1 MQWMIIIS
9 ALICGAAAGALT
21 VKIFLAKQQR
31 DRKNELDE
39 LRLKNAAMQSTIEA
53 AAKQYES
60 EKLLLKDS
68 FTREKQ
74 TMIENHEQK
83 IQMITEHSK
92 AAFAELEKTHQAR
105 TAQLKEEFKV
115 LSDKIL
121 EEKSGKLQSANK
133 NQLEA
138 ILNPLRE
145 KLGEFKTA
153 VEDSKNKGIE
163 LASSLSAQLNKM
175 MEETNRIGGEA
186 RHLANALKGEQK
198 TQGDWG
204 ELILEDILQRSGLN
218 RGIHYETQETIRDVD
233 GKVVVGENEK
243 RMRPDVIIHYPDGKD
258 VIVDSKVSI
267 SAYADYMNA
276 EDEESRRDALNR
288 HLRSVKN
295 HVAELVRKDYPLFNS
310 KSGRDTVDFVVM
322 FIPGEG
328 PFQLAMLSDVT
339 LWSEA
344 FKNKVMIVSP
354 VNLMA
359 LLKIIHIAW
368 TREEQSR
375 NQQEILDTAAQL
387 LERVYAFYEDFDQ
400 IGGALEKVQN
410 CYDKA
415 TRRLKQ
421 GNRNHSIV
429 NSGEKLKKL
438 GVQGNKNF
446 KTPARLIDI
455 ESGDAPEENS

>member
-153 VEDSKNKGIE
+153 VEDSKNKG
-163 LASSLSAQLNKM
+163 Q
-175 MEETNRIGGEA
+175 
-186 RHLANALKGEQK
+186 
-198 TQGDWG
+198 
-204 ELILEDILQRSGLN
+204 
-218 RGIHYETQETIRDVD
+218 
-233 GKVVVGENEK
+233 
-243 RMRPDVIIHYPDGKD
+243 
-258 VIVDSKVSI
+258 
-267 SAYADYMNA
+267 
-276 EDEESRRDALNR
+276 
-288 HLRSVKN
+288 
-295 HVAELVRKDYPLFNS
+295 
-310 KSGRDTVDFVVM
+310 
-322 FIPGEG
+322 
-328 PFQLAMLSDVT
+328 
-339 LWSEA
+339 
-344 FKNKVMIVSP
+344 
-354 VNLMA
+354 
-359 LLKIIHIAW
+359 
-368 TREEQSR
+368 
-375 NQQEILDTAAQL
+375 
-387 LERVYAFYEDFDQ
+387 
-400 IGGALEKVQN
+400 
-410 CYDKA
+410 
-415 TRRLKQ
+415 
-421 GNRNHSIV
+421 
-429 NSGEKLKKL
+429 
-438 GVQGNKNF
+438 
-446 KTPARLIDI
+446 
-455 ESGDAPEENS
+455 

>member
-1 MQWMIIIS
+1 MIMIS
-9 ALICGAAAGALT
+9 ALICGVAAGALA
-21 VKIFLAKQQR
+21 VKIFLAKQYR
-31 DRKNELDE
+31 NRKDELDE

-53 AAKQYES
+53 SAKQHES

-68 FTREKQ
+68 FAREKQ
-74 TMIENHEQK
+74 TLIENHEQK
-83 IQMITEHSK
+83 IQMLTEHSK

-105 TAQLKEEFKV
+105 SAQLKEEFKV

-121 EEKSGKLQSANK
+121 EEKSGKLQTANK
-133 NQLEA
+133 AQLEA
-138 ILNPLRE
+138 ILNPLRD

-204 ELILEDILQRSGLN
+204 ELILEDILQRSGLIA
-218 RGIHYETQETIRDVD
+218 GIHYEAQETLRDAD
-233 GKVVVGENEK
+233 GKVISGENEK

-258 VIVDSKVSI
+258 VIIDSKVSL
-267 SAYADYMNA
+267 SAYTDYMNSDS
-276 EDEESRRDALNR
+276 DEKREDALTR
-288 HLRSVKN
+288 HIRSVRN
-295 HVAELVRKDYPLFNS
+295 HVAELVRKDYSTHNS

-328 PFQLAMLSDVT
+328 PFHLAMISDVC

-368 TREEQSR
+368 TREEQTR
-375 NQQEILDTAAQL
+375 NQQEILDTAAEL
-387 LERVYAFYEDFDQ
+387 LDRLYAFYEDFDQ
-400 IGGALEKVQN
+400 LGGELEKLQN

-421 GNRNHSIV
+421 GNRNHSVV

-438 GVQGNKNF
+438 GVRMAKNR
-446 KTPARLIDI
+446 KSPARFI
-455 ESGDAPEENS
+455 PEESEELPELPLEE

>member
-1 MQWMIIIS
+1 
-9 ALICGAAAGALT
+9 
-21 VKIFLAKQQR
+21 
-31 DRKNELDE
+31 
-39 LRLKNAAMQSTIEA
+39 
-53 AAKQYES
+53 
-60 EKLLLKDS
+60 
-68 FTREKQ
+68 
-74 TMIENHEQK
+74 
-83 IQMITEHSK
+83 
-92 AAFAELEKTHQAR
+92 
-105 TAQLKEEFKV
+105 
-115 LSDKIL
+115 
-121 EEKSGKLQSANK
+121 
-133 NQLEA
+133 
-138 ILNPLRE
+138 
-145 KLGEFKTA
+145 
-153 VEDSKNKGIE
+153 
-163 LASSLSAQLNKM
+163 
-175 MEETNRIGGEA
+175 
-186 RHLANALKGEQK
+186 
-198 TQGDWG
+198 
-204 ELILEDILQRSGLN
+204 
-218 RGIHYETQETIRDVD
+218 VD

-267 SAYADYMNA
+267 SAYVDYMNA

-455 ESGDAPEENS
+455 ESGDAPAENS

>member
-1 MQWMIIIS
+1 MQWMMLFI
-9 ALICGAAAGALT
+9 ALFGGFAAGALAIRT
-21 VKIFLAKQQR
+21 ACGKRLR
-31 DRKNELDE
+31 DRDGELEE
-39 LRLKNAAMQSTIEA
+39 LRLKNAAVQSTLDARE
-53 AAKQYES
+53 KQYEA
-60 EKLLLKDS
+60 EKTLLENSFSREIKTLK
-68 FTREKQ
+68 
-74 TMIENHEQK
+74 ENHEQK
-83 IQMITEHSK
+83 LRMLSEHSQ

-105 TAQLKEEFKV
+105 HAQLKEEFKV
-115 LSDKIL
+115 LSDRIL
-121 EEKSGKLQSANK
+121 EEKSGKLQNANK
-133 NQLEA
+133 EQLAA

-163 LASSLSAQLNKM
+163 LASSLTAQLGKM
-175 MEETNRIGGEA
+175 MEETSRIGGEA
-186 RHLANALKGEQK
+186 RNLANALKGEQK

-218 RGIHYETQETIRDVD
+218 RGIHYETQETIRDID
-233 GKVVVGENEK
+233 GKVVIGDHEK
-243 RMRPDVIIHYPDGKD
+243 RMRPDVIVHFPDGKD
-258 VIVDSKVSI
+258 VIIDSKVSI
-267 SAYADYMNA
+267 SAYVDYMNS
-276 EDEESRRDALNR
+276 EDEESRQNALTR
-288 HLRSVKN
+288 HVRSVKN
-295 HVAELVRKDYPLFNS
+295 HVAELIRKDYPLFNS

-339 LWSEA
+339 LWNEA

-368 TREEQSR
+368 SREEQSR
-375 NQQEILDTAAQL
+375 NQQDILDTAAQL
-387 LERVYAFYEDFDQ
+387 MERLYAFYEDYDQ
-400 IGGALEKVQN
+400 IGTTLEKLQN

-421 GNRNHSIV
+421 GNRSHSIV

-438 GVQGNKNF
+438 GVQNSKNA
-446 KTPARLIDI
+446 KLPARLIDL
-455 ESGDAPEENS
+455 ENEAE